1 MGFLGVFL
9 AANYMR
15 CGSIV
20 PVMVAHVL
28 HDIVAIGMASDI
40 AESGIITGGISFDRD
55 DPPLHQVRVENERP
69 PDETDITKNRR
80 YLNGSCY
87 T

>member
-1 MGFLGVFL
+1 ML
-9 AANYMR
+9 YY
-15 CGSIV
+15 
-20 PVMVAHVL
+20 VL
-28 HDIVAIGMASDI
+28 YYTKYHRNTARNKNTA
-40 AESGIITGGISFDRD
+40 D